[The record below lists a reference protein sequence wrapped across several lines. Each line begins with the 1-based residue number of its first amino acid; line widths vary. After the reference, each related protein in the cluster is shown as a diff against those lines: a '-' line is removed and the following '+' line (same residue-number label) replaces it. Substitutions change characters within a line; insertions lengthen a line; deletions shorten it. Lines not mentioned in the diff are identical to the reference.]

1 MPDLTTYEL
10 ADGVATI
17 TIDDGKVNA
26 LSIAM
31 LAELAARFDEAEAG
45 GAIVVLSGSARL
57 FSAGFDLRCEPERW
71 PEMLAAGAGMAERM
85 LSFPRPVVVACT
97 GAAVAMGG
105 FLLLCGDVRV
115 GAGGDYGVGLNETA
129 IGLTMPWFGVELARH
144 RLTAPYFDRCTVTG
158 VLLDPDEALAA
169 GFLDRL
175 VAPAEVRGAALAAAG
190 ELAALD
196 AGAHLATKLRVRE
209 RLLAGVRD
217 GIARISDPA
226 REI

>member
-1 MPDLTTYEL
+1 VPDLTTYAL

-17 TIDDGKVNA
+17 TLDDGKVNA

-31 LAELAARFDEAEAG
+31 LAELAGRFDEAEAA
-45 GAIVVLSGSARL
+45 GAVVVLSGSARL

-105 FLLLCGDVRV
+105 FLLLSGDVRV
-115 GAGGDYGVGLNETA
+115 GARGDYSVGLNETA
-129 IGLTMPWFGVELARH
+129 IGLTMPWFGIELARH
-144 RLTAPYFDRCTVTG
+144 RLTAPYFDRCAVTG
-158 VLLDPDEALAA
+158 VLLEPQEALTA

-175 VAPAEVRGAALAAAG
+175 VEPEELGGAALAAAG

-196 AGAHLATKLRVRE
+196 AGAHAATKLRVRE
-209 RLLAGVRD
+209 RVLAGVRH
-217 GIARISDPA
+217 GIERISDPA
-226 REI
+226 REV